1 MTIAHRHRR
10 PLTFS
15 AFVLVALGLPVILP
29 FSATI
34 LGWVI
39 RLPMRLDLA
48 DALLATLGIF
58 AAWFV
63 LTSVIDVIIDGSD
76 AAGSLTGRFVTAGA
90 SLLILGGGYLLILDS
105 ALAAVTIAGIL
116 AGAVLALSVWV
127 DVRMGRQARH
137 CPVVGARRRLRS

>member
-15 AFVLVALGLPVILP
+15 AFVLVALGLPVVLP

-34 LGWVI
+34 IGWVI

-76 AAGSLTGRFVTAGA
+76 AAGSLTGPFVSAGA

-105 ALAAVTIAGIL
+105 ALAAMTIAGIL
-116 AGAVLALSVWV
+116 AGVVLALSVWV
-127 DVRMGRQARH
+127 DVRVVRQARGR
-137 CPVVGARRRLRS
+137 PIVGARRRLRS

>member
-1 MTIAHRHRR
+1 MTIAHRHHR

-15 AFVLVALGLPVILP
+15 AFVLVALGLPVVLP

-34 LGWVI
+34 IGWVI

-48 DALLATLGIF
+48 DALLATLGVF

-76 AAGSLTGRFVTAGA
+76 AAGSLTGRFVSAGA
-90 SLLILGGGYLLILDS
+90 SLLILGGGYLLIVDS
-105 ALAAVTIAGIL
+105 ALAAATIGAIL
-116 AGAVLALSVWV
+116 AGVVLALGVWADGKV
-127 DVRMGRQARH
+127 VRQARGR
-137 CPVVGARRRLRS
+137 PVVGARRRLRS

>member
-1 MTIAHRHRR
+1 MTIAHRHLR

-34 LGWVI
+34 IGWVI

-48 DALLATLGIF
+48 DALLATLGVF

-63 LTSVIDVIIDGSD
+63 LTSVIDVIIDSSD

-116 AGAVLALSVWV
+116 AGVVLALSVWV
-127 DVRMGRQARH
+127 DVKMRRLARH
-137 CPVVGARRRLRS
+137 RPVVGARRRLRS

>member
-15 AFVLVALGLPVILP
+15 AFVLVALGLPVVLP

-34 LGWVI
+34 IGWVI

-48 DALLATLGIF
+48 DALLATLGVF

-76 AAGSLTGRFVTAGA
+76 AAGSLTGRFVSAGA

-105 ALAAVTIAGIL
+105 AWAAVTIAGIL
-116 AGAVLALSVWV
+116 AGLVLALSVWV
-127 DVRMGRQARH
+127 DARLGRQARSR
-137 CPVVGARRRLRS
+137 PVMGARRRLRS

>member
-15 AFVLVALGLPVILP
+15 AFVLVALGLPVVLP

-34 LGWVI
+34 IGWVI

-48 DALLATLGIF
+48 DALLATLGVF

-76 AAGSLTGRFVTAGA
+76 AAGSLTGRFVSAGA

-105 ALAAVTIAGIL
+105 AWAAVTIAGIL
-116 AGAVLALSVWV
+116 AGLVLALSVWV
-127 DVRMGRQARH
+127 DVRLGQQARSR
-137 CPVVGARRRLRS
+137 PVVGARRRLRS